1 MNMKTKLMT
10 TLMCV
15 LTIGVNA
22 QTFQK
27 ENRGFEHFKRHGRIV
42 SQIEHAAAKHDYRYR
57 MVSCL
62 SSDEYQ
68 LTYYFYN
75 GNQQLVAVKDSVR
88 NDYSLVDSLFY
99 NELGQLVRMSG
110 WQLLYGGWQNVYSID
125 YIYDEAGNLAS
136 RTNYNN
142 FDGDWQ
148 LGGVYQYRYNAQNQI
163 TESELT
169 MGGIVFQK
177 VEYSYDGEG
186 RLVQELWYGYDGSG
200 LTPSEKIHTYY
211 NNGLMSAEYDS
222 ITDDGQH
229 WRFNGR
235 TEYQYDAAGNCSK
248 FSQYDMSDMEVGRS
262 EYEFNTG
269 MPLSQTLI
277 PSSPEMVRPNVYNNV
292 HAYVREHWY
301 TVMDDHSLH
310 YVCDYIYSYDNV
322 AGIDAHQQM
331 DALVYPNPT
340 SDFVTVSGFVGKPCK
355 VVVFDAMGRLVS
367 NAESLFDN
375 GRLDVRGLV
384 AGCYVIQIITN
395 DGIHTARLIKE

>member
-27 ENRGFEHFKRHGRIV
+27 ENRGFEQFKRHGRIV
-42 SQIEHAAAKHDYRYR
+42 SQMEHTAAKHDYRYR

-68 LTYYFYN
+68 LTYYFFN

-110 WQLLYGGWQNVYSID
+110 WQLLDGSWQNVYSID
-125 YIYDEAGNLAS
+125 YTYDAAGNLAS

-163 TESELT
+163 TESE
-169 MGGIVFQK
+169 
-177 VEYSYDGEG
+177 YREG
-186 RLVQELWYGYDGSG
+186 RLVQELWCGYDGSG

-235 TEYQYDAAGNCSK
+235 TEYLYDAAGNCSK
-248 FSQYDMSDMEVGRS
+248 FSQYDMLDMEVGRS

-301 TVMDDHSLH
+301 TVMEDHSLH
-310 YVCDYIYSYDNV
+310 YVCDYIYSYDNI

-331 DALVYPNPT
+331 DALVYPNPA
-340 SDFVTVSGFVGKPCK
+340 SDFVTVSGFKGLPCK
-355 VVVFDAMGRLVS
+355 VVVFDAMGRIVS
-367 NAESLFDN
+367 NAESLSGN
-375 GRLDVRGLV
+375 GRLDVRSLE

-395 DGIHTARLIKE
+395 DGVHTARLIKE